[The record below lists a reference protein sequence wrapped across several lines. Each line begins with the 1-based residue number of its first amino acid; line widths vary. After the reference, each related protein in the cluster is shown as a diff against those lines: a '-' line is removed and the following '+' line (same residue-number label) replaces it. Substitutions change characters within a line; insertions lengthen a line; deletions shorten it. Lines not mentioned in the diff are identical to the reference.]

1 MSEFMNIVVTTTV
14 IECTHS
20 QGTQGTHIFS
30 VKRTPGESEIDL
42 ERRFSSVQKCMG
54 GNREPRPFTVG
65 LKS

>member
-42 ERRFSSVQKCMG
+42 ERRLLSVQK
-54 GNREPRPFTVG
+54 
-65 LKS
+65 